1 MGLISWIKAV
11 WNKLFRKEIEDKFDV
26 NLMLSPEMETWIDR
40 FYNITSGNPPW
51 ADKEDDIE
59 SINFAG
65 FIGDVTAGLV
75 TLEGIIKMPETP
87 RGQYLQKQADYVMQV
102 LQDKVSEGIS
112 NAGIM
117 FKPNGKNVDYVEPGS
132 FAPTDVDSNG
142 NIWGCVFQD
151 IIKKGEYTY
160 TRLEWHRFEDAEDG
174 ERVYRITNQAYKRK
188 TGRYYSRR
196 PYGEETG
203 EFGGIGKPCSLSEAW
218 PDLPEDI
225 TGYNIEKP
233 LFAYFKNPVPN
244 RLDRTSSLGVP
255 IWHNCMVELKDLD
268 VAWSRK
274 SGEVQDSKHMTF
286 LPQSVIRYAKQHNVK
301 LPRWVQGVEMG
312 VGVNED
318 NKIHEHVSTLLTE
331 QRKEDINTILS
342 MISMKCGFSQG
353 MFVFDEKTGM
363 VTATQ
368 VQADDQETLRTIK
381 NIRDALTSCLE
392 NLFYALNVMA
402 DYETDMPAEDW
413 ETLKEKMKID
423 FLDITY
429 SAKED
434 KIFAYQLSQNGY
446 MPKWQFLSE
455 YCKKTKEEA
464 VKMVAEAKAEQ
475 PKEERLFGEE

>member
-1 MGLISWIKAV
+1 M
-11 WNKLFRKEIEDKFDV
+11 FRKEIEEKFDV

-65 FIGDVTAGLV
+65 YIDDVTASLV
-75 TLEGIIKMPETP
+75 TLDGTIKMPDTP
-87 RGQYLQKQADYVMQV
+87 RGEYLQKQADYILQV
-102 LQDKVSEGIS
+102 LQDKVSEAMG

-117 FKPNGKNVDYVEPGS
+117 FKPNGKNVDYVEPGN

-160 TRLEWHRFEDAEDG
+160 TRLEWHRFEDSEDG

-196 PYGEETG
+196 AYGEESG

-225 TGYNIEKP
+225 TGHNIEKP
-233 LFAYFKNPVPN
+233 LFAYFKNPIPN
-244 RLDRTSSLGVP
+244 RIDRTSSLGVP
-255 IWHNCMVELKDLD
+255 IWHNCMTELKDLD
-268 VAWSRK
+268 IAYSRK
-274 SGEVQDSKHMTF
+274 SSEVQDSKHMTF
-286 LPQSVIRYAKQHNVK
+286 LPQSVIAYAKQHNIK

-331 QRKEDINTILS
+331 QRIADINSLLS

-353 MFVFDEKTGM
+353 MFVFDEKQGM
-363 VTATQ
+363 KTATEIE
-368 VQADDQETLRTIK
+368 ADDQETIRTIK
-381 NIRDALTSCLE
+381 NIRDALKSCLE
-392 NLFYALNVMA
+392 DLFYALNIMA
-402 DYETDMPAEDW
+402 DYETNIPAESW
-413 ETLKEKMKID
+413 ESIKGGMTID
-423 FLDITY
+423 FGNILYNYHEDKASWWQYVTQGY
-429 SAKED
+429 VPRYLYFKKFEGMSKED
-434 KIFAYQLSQNGY
+434 AK
-446 MPKWQFLSE
+446 
-455 YCKKTKEEA
+455 
-464 VKMVAEAKAEQ
+464 KMVAEAQAEQ
-475 PKEERLFGEE
+475 PKEEGLFGEE